1 MKPQQTAVSTCP
13 SAAEVD
19 AWAVRAFASRT
30 IPDLPLALHLLACAR
45 CRRRAAIAWAL
56 LPEPSCATMPPTP
69 RPDLSF
75 LKPVSADL

>member
-1 MKPQQTAVSTCP
+1 MKPNPAIAPACP
-13 SAAEVD
+13 SASQVD
-19 AWAVRAFASRT
+19 AWAMRAFAARV
-30 IPDLPLALHLLACAR
+30 IPDMSLAMHLLVCPS
-45 CRRRAAIAWAL
+45 CRRRAAISWAL